1 MEVTSTT
8 TYNPCV
14 TKINKEAKTLEESF
28 SVSTAELSSVTEKA
42 FSLTINGEPQEFD
55 AYEKELLLIIACI
68 IAPRDLY
75 CLSLYYQKN
84 KDKDVT
90 SMNCADNAEF
100 SEQMLA
106 LGMNFVEANFY
117 TLAFI
122 VANKYKAQQDRLT
135 DPLDKLVELLSKGD
149 SNA

>member
-1 MEVTSTT
+1 MGVTNTM

-14 TKINKEAKTLEESF
+14 TKVNKDAATVEEAF
-28 SVSTAELSSVTEKA
+28 NVSTKELSDVTEKA
-42 FSLTINGEPQEFD
+42 FSLTLNGEPQEFD
-55 AYEKELLLIIACI
+55 AYEKELLLIVACI
-68 IAPRDLY
+68 TAPRELY
-75 CLSLYYQKN
+75 CLSLHYQKN

-90 SMNCADNAEF
+90 SMNYSNCSEF

-106 LGMNFVEANFY
+106 LGMNFVEANYY

-122 VANKYKAQQDRLT
+122 IANKYKIQQDKLS